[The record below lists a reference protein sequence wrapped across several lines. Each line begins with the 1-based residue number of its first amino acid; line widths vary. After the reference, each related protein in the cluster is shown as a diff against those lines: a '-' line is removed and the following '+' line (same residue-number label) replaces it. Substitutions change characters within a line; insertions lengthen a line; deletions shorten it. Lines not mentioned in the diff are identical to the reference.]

1 MYSRNG
7 KSLRQTN
14 ETMGLTETEIT
25 VITDDGKRKTIRC
38 HLSSTRIS
46 PDIVSAELHLY
57 DIRHRQGDWLQPE
70 AIEKTVK
77 VNHMASI
84 ITRSPID
91 LGEKGSLRIISI
103 RDWWK

>member
-1 MYSRNG
+1 
-7 KSLRQTN
+7 
-14 ETMGLTETEIT
+14 MGLTETEIT
-25 VITDDGKRKTIRC
+25 VILDDRKRKVIRC

-46 PDIVSAELHLY
+46 PDIVSSELHLY
-57 DIRHRQGDWLQPE
+57 HIRHRDGDWLQPE

-84 ITRSPID
+84 ITSSPID
-91 LGEKGSLRIISI
+91 LGEKGFLKIESI